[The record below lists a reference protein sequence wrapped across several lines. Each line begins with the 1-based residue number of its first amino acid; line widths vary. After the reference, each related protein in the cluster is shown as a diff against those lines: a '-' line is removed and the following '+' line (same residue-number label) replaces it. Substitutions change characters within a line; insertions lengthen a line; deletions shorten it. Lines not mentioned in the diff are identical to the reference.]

1 MSSVCHVYYI
11 SYLSYTVCNVTIS
24 SEQIRSRSQS
34 GQMFGEIKSPSTLS
48 GPAFCW
54 YRFEAEDGFRVELQ
68 VYRIKRLG
76 RRHTE
81 TNK

>member
-1 MSSVCHVYYI
+1 MSGTVRFIIYYV
-11 SYLSYTVCNVTIS
+11 LLYTVCNITIS
-24 SEQIRSRSQS
+24 SQQIRSRS

-54 YRFEAEDGFRVELQ
+54 YRFEAEEGFRVELQ

-76 RRHTE
+76 RRHVE